1 MSVLSANFKK
11 CRFCNFSGSYTK
23 RSRSEKWSWAK
34 THSVIVTEASWV
46 HFNPR
51 KTKIGQK
58 KSLTPFFH
66 RDLHLIS
73 LNRSATLSKGVKKVK
88 SLSSLNNYW
97 IKLLPDFHT
106 TFPFFLSMPVS
117 LTKETLISTFP
128 LF

>member
-23 RSRSEKWSWAK
+23 RSPSEKWSWAK

-66 RDLHLIS
+66 RDLQLIAGQIGI
-73 LNRSATLSKGVKKVK
+73 LELVFDKAGILVK
-88 SLSSLNNYW
+88 L
-97 IKLLPDFHT
+97 
-106 TFPFFLSMPVS
+106 
-117 LTKETLISTFP
+117 
-128 LF
+128 